1 MKKYLP
7 IFSILV
13 LALFGFKGDTQL
25 ASKLGKSVQDFR
37 LQNIDGRFVAL
48 KDYQHAKGIM
58 VVFTC
63 NHCPFA
69 KLYTNRYNQ
78 LNSKYSQL
86 GVPLIA
92 INAMDTLLYDEE
104 SFALM
109 QQKAK
114 TEKFNFPYLYDAT
127 QAVGKDFGAN
137 HTPHAYIIWQEN
149 KQWIV
154 KYSGGIDDNGDHPEK
169 AKPFIANAV
178 NTLLQG
184 KKIANPETQSFGC
197 KIFYRKSK

>member
-1 MKKYLP
+1 
-7 IFSILV
+7 
-13 LALFGFKGDTQL
+13 
-25 ASKLGKSVQDFR
+25 
-37 LQNIDGRFVAL
+37 
-48 KDYQHAKGIM
+48 M

-78 LNSKYSQL
+78 LNNKYSKL